1 VALLRQEVE
10 RNDEVL
16 RSCGRSLVA
25 LKRLG
30 ESASSQSFAAL
41 LAKVEADPRLK
52 PLLHTTEE

>member
-1 VALLRQEVE
+1 ME

-25 LKRLG
+25 LRRLG

-52 PLLHTTEE
+52 PLLQTAEE